1 MSTLD
6 SLIKEF
12 SSPRAF
18 ECKFLELYNKTLL
31 TCKENQP
38 YPSAYTR
45 PSSLGKCARNIFF
58 ERTHAPKDEVNL
70 KDPWVYNSVGILES
84 GTDRHERIQNVLFKM
99 EEQGY
104 IKNIDIPTAVADA
117 QAKGINSEFLH
128 WNEDKTEAR
137 CVNHDYN
144 LYFQADGLV
153 EMDGIRAIFEIKT
166 TSCKKLASIRK
177 DKKPLRPHIL
187 QATAYALCLGVDHIL
202 YFYEDRDFTSHYPI
216 LYKIPEE
223 IKQHVIDKLA
233 LVDKCVAE
241 EIVPPSDK
249 SECMFCTYKSIC
261 KEIDELE
268 TKINEGET
276 E

>member
-12 SSPRAF
+12 SNPRAF
-18 ECKFLELYNKTLL
+18 ECKFLENYNKTLL
-31 TCKENQP
+31 TCKEEQP
-38 YPSAYTR
+38 YPSDYTR

-58 ERTHAPKDEVNL
+58 ERTHAPKDEVDL
-70 KDPWVYNSVGILES
+70 KNPWVYNSVGILES

-104 IKNIDIPTAVADA
+104 IKNIDIPTAVKDA
-117 QAKGINSEFLH
+117 QAKGIKSEFLH

-166 TSCKKLASIRK
+166 TSCKKLATIRK
-177 DKKPLRPHIL
+177 DRKPLRPHIL

-216 LYKIPEE
+216 LYKIPED
-223 IKQHVIDKLA
+223 IKETVINKLK
-233 LVDKCVAE
+233 LVDDCVAKQE
-241 EIVPPSDK
+241 VPPSDK
-249 SECMFCTYKSIC
+249 SECMFCTYKAIC

-268 TKINEGET
+268 KGIANG
-276 E
+276 